1 MMDTSKDDDMEIA
14 SSSGSRR
21 YDVFPSFRG
30 EDVRESFLSHL
41 LKELRGK
48 AITFIDDEIER
59 SRSIGPELLSAIK
72 ESRIAIVIFSKNYAS
87 STWCLNELVEI
98 HKCYTNLNQ
107 MVIPI
112 FFHVD
117 ASEVKK
123 QTGEF
128 GKVFEETCK
137 AKSEDEKQSWKQAL
151 AAVAVMAGYDLRK
164 WPSEAAMIEELA
176 EDVLRKTMT
185 PSDDFGDL
193 VGIEDHIEAIKSV
206 LCLESKE
213 ARIMVGI
220 WGPSG
225 IGKSTIG
232 RALYSQL
239 SIQFHHRAFV
249 TYKSTSG
256 SDVSGMKLSW
266 EKELLSEILG
276 QKDIKIE
283 HFGVVEQRL
292 KHKKVLILL
301 DDVDNLEFL
310 KTLVGKA
317 EWFGSGSRIIVITQD
332 RQLLKAH
339 EIDLVYEVKL
349 PSQDLGLQMISQ
361 YAFGKDSPP
370 DDFKALAFEVAELAG
385 SLPLGLSVLG
395 SSLKGRDKDE
405 WMEMMP
411 RLRND
416 SDDKI
421 EETLRVGY
429 DSYVKELLEDDVGLT
444 MLAEKSLIR
453 ITPDGYIEMH
463 NLLEKLGREIDRA
476 KSKGNLGKRQFLTNF
491 EDIQEVLTEKTG
503 TETLLGIRLPFKEYF
518 STRPLLIDEESFK
531 GMRNL
536 QYLKI
541 GYWSDG
547 DLPQSLVY
555 LPLKLRL
562 LDWDRC
568 PLKCLPSTFRAEYLV
583 ILRMENS
590 KLEKLWEGT
599 LPLGSLKE
607 MNLRYSNNLKEI
619 PDLSLAIN
627 LEELNLSECESLV
640 TLPSSIQNAIKL
652 IFLDMS
658 DCKKLESFPTDLN
671 LESLTYLDLT
681 GCLNLRNFP
690 AIKMGYDLVRL
701 YVSGYKLEKLWEG
714 IQSLGSLERMNLS
727 ESENLTE
734 IPDLSKATKL
744 ESLILNN
751 RKSLVTL
758 PSTIGNLHRLVR
770 LEMKE
775 CTGLES
781 IKWLYLENT
790 AIEEIPST
798 IGNLHRLVRL
808 EMKECTGLEVLPTD
822 VNLSSLETLDLSGCS
837 SLRSFPLISESI
849 KWLYL
854 ENTAIEEI
862 PDLSKAT
869 KLESLI
875 LNNCKSLVTLPST
888 IGNLQRLELLE
899 MKECTGLEVL
909 PTDVNLSSLE
919 TLNLSGCSSLR
930 TFPLISTRIE
940 CLYLENTAIEEI
952 PSTIGNLHRLVRLEM
967 KECTGL
973 EVLPTDVNLS
983 SLETL
988 DLSGCSSLRSFP
1000 LISESIKWLYLE
1012 NTAIEEIPDLSKATK
1027 LESLILNNCKSLV
1040 TLPSTIGNLQRL
1052 ELLEMK
1058 ECTGLEVLPTDV
1070 NLSSLE
1076 TLNLSGCSSLR
1087 TFPLI
1092 STRIECLYLEN
1103 TAIEEIPS
1111 TIGNLHRLVRL
1122 EMKECTGLEVLPT
1135 DVNLSSLETLDL
1147 SGCSS
1152 LRSFPLISESIKW
1165 LYLENT
1171 AIEEIPDLSKATNL
1185 KNLKLN
1191 NCKSLV
1197 TLPTTIGNLQK
1208 LVSFEMKE
1216 CTGLE
1221 VLPTDVNLSSL
1232 MILDL
1237 SGCSSLRTFP
1247 LISTNIVWLYLEN
1260 TAIEEIPSTIGNLQ
1274 DLRCLYMKRCTGLE
1288 LLPTDVNLSSL
1299 IILDLSGCSS
1309 LRSFPLISE
1318 SIKWLYLENT
1328 AIEEIPDL
1336 SKATKLESLILNNCK
1351 SLVTLPSTIGNLQ
1364 RLELLEMKEC
1374 TGLEVLPTDVNL
1386 SSLETLNLSGC
1397 SSLRTF
1403 PLIST
1408 RIECLYL
1415 ENTAIEE
1422 IPSTI
1427 GNLHRL
1433 VRLEM
1438 KECTGLEVLPTDVN
1452 LSSLE
1457 TLDLSGCSS
1466 LRSFPLISESIKW
1479 LYLEN
1484 TAIEE
1489 IPDLSKAT
1497 NLKNL
1502 KLNNCKSLVTLPSTI
1517 GNLQRLELLE
1527 MKECTGL
1534 EVLPTD
1540 VNLSSLETLNLSG
1553 CSSLRTFPLI
1563 STRIECLYLENTA
1576 IEEVPCC
1583 IEDFT
1588 RLTVLLM
1595 YCCQRLK
1602 TISPN
1607 IFRLT
1612 RLKLADFTD
1621 CRGVIKALSDATV
1634 VATMEDH
1641 VSCITL
1647 SVNIEYTC
1655 DFWDKLYRV
1664 AYLQEH
1670 FSFRNCFKL
1679 DRDAREL
1686 ILRSCFKPVALPGEE
1701 IPKYFTY
1708 RAYGD
1713 SLTVIVPQS
1722 SLSQNF
1728 LRFKACVVVEPL
1740 SKGKG
1745 FYPFLKVNVGFNGKQ
1760 YQKSFSKDAD
1770 LQFCKTDHL
1779 FFCSFKFRSE
1789 DLPSKLNFND
1799 VEFKFCCSNRIKECG
1814 VRLMYVSQ
1822 EENNQQTTRSEK
1834 RMRMT
1839 SGTSEEYIN
1848 LAGDQIVADTG
1859 LAALNLELSLGQG
1872 EPSSSTSLEGE
1883 ALCVD
1888 YMITEEQAEEIPVLY
1903 PVSGN

>member
-1 MMDTSKDDDMEIA
+1 MA
-14 SSSGSRR
+14 SSSSSPSSRR
-21 YDVFPSFRG
+21 YDVFPSFSGVDIRKT
-30 EDVRESFLSHL
+30 FLSHL
-41 LKELRGK
+41 
-48 AITFIDDEIER
+48 IEALDR
-59 SRSIGPELLSAIK
+59 RSINTFMDHGIVRSCIIADELISAIR
-72 ESRIAIVIFSKNYAS
+72 EARISIVIFSENYAS

-98 HKCYTNLNQ
+98 HKCYEKGDQ
-107 MVIPI
+107 MVIPV
-112 FFHVD
+112 FYGVD
-117 ASEVKK
+117 TSEVRKQIGKFGDVLKK
-123 QTGEF
+123 TCEDKPEDQKRRWVKALTDISNLAGE
-128 GKVFEETCK
+128 
-137 AKSEDEKQSWKQAL
+137 
-151 AAVAVMAGYDLRK
+151 DLRNG
-164 WPSEAAMIEELA
+164 PSEAAMVVKIA
-176 EDVLRKTMT
+176 NDVSNKLFPLPKG
-185 PSDDFGDL
+185 FGDL
-193 VGIEDHIEAIKSV
+193 VGIEDHIEAIKLK

-220 WGPSG
+220 WGQSG

-239 SIQFHHRAFV
+239 SRQFHHRAFV

-405 WMEMMP
+405 WVKMMP

-429 DSYVKELLEDDVGLT
+429 DRLNKKNRELFKCIACFFNGLKVSYVKELLEDDVGLT

-476 KSKGNLGKRQFLTNF
+476 KSKSNPGKRQFLTNF

-503 TETLLGIRLPFKEYF
+503 TETLLGIRLPPTEFLT
-518 STRPLLIDEESFK
+518 TRLSLIDEESFK

-536 QYLKI
+536 QYLEI
-541 GYWSDG
+541 GHYWSDG

-562 LDWDRC
+562 LEWDFC
-568 PLKCLPSTFRAEYLV
+568 PLKSLPSTFKAEYLV
-583 ILRMENS
+583 KLIMKFS

-599 LPLGSLKE
+599 LPLGSLKQ
-607 MNLRYSNNLKEI
+607 MHLPGSKYLKEI

-627 LEELNLSECESLV
+627 LEELILAECESLV
-640 TLPSSIQNAIKL
+640 TLPSSIQNATKL
-652 IFLDMS
+652 IYLDMS

-671 LESLTYLDLT
+671 LESLAYLDLT
-681 GCLNLRNFP
+681 GCPNLRNFP
-690 AIKMGYDLVRL
+690 AIKMGCSNFLEDCFWNKNLPAGLDYLDCLMRCMPCEFRPEYL
-701 YVSGYKLEKLWEG
+701 TFLDVSGYKLEKLWEG
-714 IQSLGSLERMNLS
+714 IQSLGSLEEMDLS
-727 ESENLTE
+727 ESENLT
-734 IPDLSKATKL
+734 
-744 ESLILNN
+744 
-751 RKSLVTL
+751 
-758 PSTIGNLHRLVR
+758 
-770 LEMKE
+770 
-775 CTGLES
+775 
-781 IKWLYLENT
+781 
-790 AIEEIPST
+790 
-798 IGNLHRLVRL
+798 
-808 EMKECTGLEVLPTD
+808 
-822 VNLSSLETLDLSGCS
+822 
-837 SLRSFPLISESI
+837 
-849 KWLYL
+849 
-854 ENTAIEEI
+854 EI

-888 IGNLQRLELLE
+888 IGNL
-899 MKECTGLEVL
+899 
-909 PTDVNLSSLE
+909 
-919 TLNLSGCSSLR
+919 
-930 TFPLISTRIE
+930 
-940 CLYLENTAIEEI
+940 
-952 PSTIGNLHRLVRLEM
+952 HRLVR
-967 KECTGL
+967 
-973 EVLPTDVNLS
+973 
-983 SLETL
+983 
-988 DLSGCSSLRSFP
+988 
-1000 LISESIKWLYLE
+1000 
-1012 NTAIEEIPDLSKATK
+1012 
-1027 LESLILNNCKSLV
+1027 
-1040 TLPSTIGNLQRL
+1040 
-1052 ELLEMK
+1052 
-1058 ECTGLEVLPTDV
+1058 
-1070 NLSSLE
+1070 
-1076 TLNLSGCSSLR
+1076 
-1087 TFPLI
+1087 
-1092 STRIECLYLEN
+1092 
-1103 TAIEEIPS
+1103 
-1111 TIGNLHRLVRL
+1111 
-1122 EMKECTGLEVLPT
+1122 
-1135 DVNLSSLETLDL
+1135 
-1147 SGCSS
+1147 
-1152 LRSFPLISESIKW
+1152 
-1165 LYLENT
+1165 
-1171 AIEEIPDLSKATNL
+1171 
-1185 KNLKLN
+1185 
-1191 NCKSLV
+1191 
-1197 TLPTTIGNLQK
+1197 
-1208 LVSFEMKE
+1208 FEMKE

-1274 DLRCLYMKRCTGLE
+1274 DLRRLYMKRCTGLE
-1288 LLPTDVNLSSL
+1288 L
-1299 IILDLSGCSS
+1299 
-1309 LRSFPLISE
+1309 
-1318 SIKWLYLENT
+1318 
-1328 AIEEIPDL
+1328 
-1336 SKATKLESLILNNCK
+1336 
-1351 SLVTLPSTIGNLQ
+1351 
-1364 RLELLEMKEC
+1364 
-1374 TGLEVLPTDVNL
+1374 LPTDVNL

-1397 SSLRTF
+1397 SSLRSF

-1408 RIECLYL
+1408 NIVWLYL

-1422 IPSTI
+1422 IPTTI
-1427 GNLHRL
+1427 GNLQKL
-1433 VRLEM
+1433 VRFEM

-1452 LSSLE
+1452 LSSLMI
-1457 TLDLSGCSS
+1457 LD
-1466 LRSFPLISESIKW
+1466 
-1479 LYLEN
+1479 
-1484 TAIEE
+1484 
-1489 IPDLSKAT
+1489 
-1497 NLKNL
+1497 
-1502 KLNNCKSLVTLPSTI
+1502 
-1517 GNLQRLELLE
+1517 
-1527 MKECTGL
+1527 
-1534 EVLPTD
+1534 
-1540 VNLSSLETLNLSG
+1540 LSG

-1641 VSCITL
+1641 VSCVPL
-1647 SVNIEYTC
+1647 SENIEYTC
-1655 DFWDKLYRV
+1655 ERFWDKLYRV

-1722 SLSQNF
+1722 SLSQYV

-1760 YQKSFSKDAD
+1760 YQIFEDAD

-1779 FFCSFKFRSE
+1779 FFCSFKFKSG
-1789 DLPSKLNFND
+1789 LTFND

-1814 VRLMYVSQ
+1814 VRLLYVYQ
-1822 EENNQQTTRSEK
+1822 ETEYNQQTTRSEK
-1834 RMRMT
+1834 RMGDRNT
-1839 SGTSEEYIN
+1839 IGT
-1848 LAGDQIVADTG
+1848 
-1859 LAALNLELSLGQG
+1859 
-1872 EPSSSTSLEGE
+1872 
-1883 ALCVD
+1883 D
-1888 YMITEEQAEEIPVLY
+1888 YLIESII
-1903 PVSGN
+1903 